1 MSFLQDAPRLLE
13 WAYSAA
19 GGMLRTARPWMRPG
33 GSVERVFI
41 AGEKFTK
48 GPVFDCRMC
57 GQCVL
62 HMTGMTCPMTCPKE
76 MRNGPCGGVRPD
88 GRCEVKPDMACVWVE
103 AWRRSK
109 AMPQSGEQIRQVQP
123 PVDRRLQGTS
133 AWINEATGR
142 TGRPAG
148 WGE

>member
-1 MSFLQDAPRLLE
+1 MSLLQSKPHLLE
-13 WAYSAA
+13 VAYLAA
-19 GGMLRTARPWMRPG
+19 RTALMPMRRWLRPDG
-33 GSVERVFI
+33 AVEKVFI
-41 AGEKFTK
+41 AGEKLTK

-57 GQCVL
+57 GQCIL

-76 MRNGPCGGVRPD
+76 LRNGPCGGVRPD
-88 GRCEVKPDMACVWVE
+88 GRCEVKPDMTCVWVE

-109 AMPQSGEQIRQVQP
+109 DMPQFGDQIRQVQP

-133 AWINEATGR
+133 AWINEIVGR

-148 WGE
+148 WRA